1 MHLFIITIYVH
12 RLESGLNCHLQI
24 CQFQE
29 GTRLSLGGV
38 NAPPCPPPPL
48 KETLDM
54 PVETGEVELCVM
66 MICFRNVLKLSR
78 LQSFHRISDRS
89 GEWMACLQRL

>member
-38 NAPPCPPPPL
+38 NAPPCPPPPERNPGHACRNRGGGIVCDDDL
-48 KETLDM
+48 FQECLET
-54 PVETGEVELCVM
+54 
-66 MICFRNVLKLSR
+66 K
-78 LQSFHRISDRS
+78 
-89 GEWMACLQRL
+89 